1 MCLAIPGK
9 IISIDESISELR
21 MAKVNISGSVVD
33 ACVEW
38 LPEAGIGDYVVV
50 HVGMA
55 IAKVDEADAI
65 EAFAIF
71 DEMAELLLNKEDMG
85 KNP

>member
-55 IAKVDEADAI
+55 IAKVDETDAI

-71 DEMAELLLNKEDMG
+71 DEMAELLLNEEKLG

>member
-55 IAKVDEADAI
+55 IAKVDEAVAI
-65 EAFAIF
+65 EPFAIF
-71 DEMAELLLNKEDMG
+71 DELAQPLLKEDVRG